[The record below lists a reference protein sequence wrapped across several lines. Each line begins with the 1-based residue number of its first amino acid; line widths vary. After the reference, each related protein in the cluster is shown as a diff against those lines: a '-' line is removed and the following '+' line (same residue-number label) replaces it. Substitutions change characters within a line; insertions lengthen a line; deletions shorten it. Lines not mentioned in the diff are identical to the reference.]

1 MDRIT
6 GQFAVVGNPIG
17 HSLSPQIHAAFA
29 RQTGHTIDY
38 RAEQIDLE
46 SFEAWV
52 ADFFE
57 GGGRGLNVTLPFK
70 SRAYALA
77 QAASERASAA
87 GAANFLTRDPDGQ
100 VVADNTD
107 GKGLVTDM
115 VRNAGWSLG
124 GARILIL
131 GAGGA
136 VKGVMSALLAEDP
149 SSVHVVN
156 RTVSRAEALA
166 ALWRKSSVNVS
177 GGGYE
182 TAGAMAWDVII
193 NGTSTG
199 LSGDMPAL
207 PDSLALARGCVCY
220 DMAYGEAA
228 APFLAWSRGHGA
240 SHVRD
245 GLGMLVEQAA
255 ESYFLWLGKYPQTQP
270 LLSSLQGD

>member
-6 GQFAVVGNPIG
+6 GRFAVVGNPIG

-38 RAEQIDLE
+38 RAEQIDLA

-57 GGGRGLNVTLPFK
+57 RGGRGLNVTLPFK
-70 SRAYALA
+70 SRAYVLA
-77 QAASERASAA
+77 QAASERANAA

-131 GAGGA
+131 GAGGD

-156 RTVSRAEALA
+156 RTASRAEALA
-166 ALWRKSSVNVS
+166 ALWRDSSANVS

-182 TAGAMAWDVII
+182 TADAMAWDVII

-207 PDSLALARGCVCY
+207 PASLALARGCACY

-228 APFLAWSRGHGA
+228 APFLAWSREQGA
-240 SHVRD
+240 GDVRD

-255 ESYFLWLGKYPQTQP
+255 ESFFLWLGEYPQTQP

>member
-6 GQFAVVGNPIG
+6 GRFAVVGNPIG

-38 RAEQIDLE
+38 RAEQIDLA

-57 GGGRGLNVTLPFK
+57 RGGRGLNVTLPFK
-70 SRAYALA
+70 SRAYVLA
-77 QAASERASAA
+77 QAASERANAA

-156 RTVSRAEALA
+156 RTASRAEALA
-166 ALWRKSSVNVS
+166 AFWRDSSANVS

-182 TAGAMAWDVII
+182 TADAMAWDVII

-207 PDSLALARGCVCY
+207 PASLALARGCACY

-228 APFLAWSRGHGA
+228 APFLAWSREQGA
-240 SHVRD
+240 GDVRD

-255 ESYFLWLGKYPQTQP
+255 ESFFLWLGEYPQTQP

>member
-6 GQFAVVGNPIG
+6 GRFAVVGNPIG

-38 RAEQIDLE
+38 RAEQIDLA

-57 GGGRGLNVTLPFK
+57 RGGRGLNVTLPFK
-70 SRAYALA
+70 SRAYVLA
-77 QAASERASAA
+77 QAASERANAA

-156 RTVSRAEALA
+156 RTASRAEALA
-166 ALWRKSSVNVS
+166 ALWRDSSANVS

-182 TAGAMAWDVII
+182 TADAMAWDVII

-207 PDSLALARGCVCY
+207 PASLALARGCACY

-228 APFLAWSRGHGA
+228 APFLAWSREQGA
-240 SHVRD
+240 GDVRE

-255 ESYFLWLGKYPQTQP
+255 ESFFLWLGEYPQTQP

>member
-6 GQFAVVGNPIG
+6 GRFAVVGNPIG

-38 RAEQIDLE
+38 RAEQIDLA

-57 GGGRGLNVTLPFK
+57 RGGRGLNVTLPFK
-70 SRAYALA
+70 SRAYVLA
-77 QAASERASAA
+77 QAASERANAA

-156 RTVSRAEALA
+156 RTASRAEALA
-166 ALWRKSSVNVS
+166 ALWRDSSANVS

-182 TAGAMAWDVII
+182 TADAMAWDVII

-207 PDSLALARGCVCY
+207 PASLALARGCACY

-228 APFLAWSRGHGA
+228 APFLAWSREQGA
-240 SHVRD
+240 GDVRD

-255 ESYFLWLGKYPQTQP
+255 ESYFLWLGEYPQTQP